1 MLAQERFVGQRLAAE
16 KVVGARR
23 LGGCKALL
31 DRRLGP
37 AVGEVFPDRAPEQE
51 RFLEDHAQLL
61 AEVVRRQVADVDAV
75 DRDAALL
82 HVVKPRQQADKRRLA
97 GAAPPDDP
105 HHLARMHVERHVAEH
120 RLVAVVAERHV
131 LKTDR
136 AADVLPGH
144 RLLRL
149 RDQGRRV
156 EQFQH
161 PLAARKK
168 ARQPGGKVRQR
179 PQGRVEHRQ
188 VGEEGN
194 QLAERHLAADHVPPA
209 DIPDDQAAETEDD
222 LHRGGI
228 GGVGVF
234 DPLPPMAEVVAGGME
249 AVAFP
254 RFLRESLHHADA
266 GEHAGERRHLLAR
279 GVPEPIV
286 PRIDMPPEDPRTE
299 DHQGHGNEREQRELG
314 IDPDEHRAHAH
325 QLHDLQQEAT
335 RDLVHEAVQ
344 RLAVVRHPADHRAD
358 LVAVVVGDREA
369 LQLGHHFVTQS
380 GGDAG
385 ADVGGESALEDAD
398 D

>member
-1 MLAQERFVGQRLAAE
+1 MLAEERFVGQRLAAE

-23 LGGCKALL
+23 LGGCEALL
-31 DRRLGP
+31 DRRLGT
-37 AVGEVFPDRAPEQE
+37 AVGEIFPDGSPEE
-51 RFLEDHAQLL
+51 KRFLEDDAQFL
-61 AEVVRRQVADVDAV
+61 AEVVHRQVTDVDAV
-75 DRDAALL
+75 DRDAPLL
-82 HVVKPRQQADKRRLA
+82 HVVKPREQADECRLA

-105 HHLARMHVERHVAEH
+105 HHLPRPHVERHVAEH

-161 PLAARKK
+161 PLAAREK
-168 ARQPGGKVRQR
+168 ARQPGREVRER

-188 VGEEGN
+188 VGEEGD
-194 QLAERHLAADHVPPA
+194 QLAQRHLAADHVAAA
-209 DIPDDQAAETEDD
+209 DIPDDQPAEPEDD
-222 LHRGGI
+222 LHRGGV

-234 DPLPPMAEVVAGGME
+234 DPLPPVPEVVAGGME

-279 GVPEPIV
+279 GVPEPVV
-286 PRIDMPPEDPRTE
+286 PWIDVPPEDP
-299 DHQGHGNEREQRELG
+299 
-314 IDPDEHRAHAH
+314 
-325 QLHDLQQEAT
+325 
-335 RDLVHEAVQ
+335 
-344 RLAVVRHPADHRAD
+344 
-358 LVAVVVGDREA
+358 
-369 LQLGHHFVTQS
+369 
-380 GGDAG
+380 
-385 ADVGGESALEDAD
+385 
-398 D
+398 

>member
-1 MLAQERFVGQRLAAE
+1 MLAQECFVGQRLAAE

-23 LGGCKALL
+23 LCGCKALL

-37 AVGEVFPDRAPEQE
+37 AVGEVFPDRAPEKK
-51 RFLEDHAQLL
+51 RFLEDDAQLL
-61 AEVVRRQVADVDAV
+61 AEVVHRQVADVDSV
-75 DRDAALL
+75 DRDAPLL
-82 HVVKPRQQADKRRLA
+82 HVVKPRQQADECRLA
-97 GAAPPDDP
+97 GAAPSDDP
-105 HHLARMHVERHVAEH
+105 HHLPRPHVERHVTEH

-131 LKTDR
+131 LETDR
-136 AADVLPGH
+136 PTDVLPGH

-194 QLAERHLAADHVPPA
+194 QLAERHLAADHVPPT
-209 DIPDDQAAETEDD
+209 DIPDDQPAKPEDD

-234 DPLPPMAEVVAGGME
+234 DPLPPLAEVVAGGME

-299 DHQGHGNEREQRELG
+299 DHQGHGNERE
-314 IDPDEHRAHAH
+314 
-325 QLHDLQQEAT
+325 
-335 RDLVHEAVQ
+335 
-344 RLAVVRHPADHRAD
+344 
-358 LVAVVVGDREA
+358 
-369 LQLGHHFVTQS
+369 
-380 GGDAG
+380 
-385 ADVGGESALEDAD
+385 
-398 D
+398 